1 MGYDDFDK
9 YTKTEEAFIDWL
21 TSEGYE
27 PAIECCPIDDGEL
40 MFATDTYDLLDDYLS
55 ENPQPNEKEEELR
68 KFALFDGYWGQ
79 VSNAF
84 NEPEDDVPE
93 DDVSQL

>member
-40 MFATDTYDLLDDYLS
+40 MFATD
-55 ENPQPNEKEEELR
+55 
-68 KFALFDGYWGQ
+68 GYWGQ